1 MLPLVDGRVALKQR
15 PRMPRKGPGIAAIP
29 AVGRRARGV
38 ARRFV
43 RQTRGERNGW
53 CKRPQPVAEVFGHS
67 AAAEDGDQ
75 NFRPNGVE
83 SAFHIV
89 GEEGGANVVFIL
101 LKFCGERAGGGVQGP
116 DKRVCRRNAGSRAHL
131 AWQQG
136 TAAESCICY
145 SIRHDAFTHF
155 S

>member
-1 MLPLVDGRVALKQR
+1 LSVKREANGTVGAKGR
-15 PRMPRKGPGIAAIP
+15 
-29 AVGRRARGV
+29 
-38 ARRFV
+38 
-43 RQTRGERNGW
+43 N
-53 CKRPQPVAEVFGHS
+53 PVAEVFGHS

-131 AWQQG
+131 AWQKC
-136 TAAESCICY
+136 TATESRVSY
-145 SIRHDAFTHF
+145 SIRHDALKHFTYTRQQRNRPIGLRM
-155 S
+155 